1 MTSRHTPLSSPLP
14 SGENG
19 RAGERS
25 EGAGGRTSCQNWP
38 TWSVFRLAGS
48 VLLLLSTTATAA
60 DQTIASGVD
69 VSALVRLIVGLGV
82 VIGAI
87 VAVAW
92 FLRRFGG
99 VGHNAGGQLKILGG
113 LAVGQRERV
122 VLVQVGQQQL
132 LIGVAPGRVQ
142 TLHVLEQPLE
152 GLQEPGSAHA
162 QDGSFADRL
171 RRAMQQQREK
181 R

>member
-1 MTSRHTPLSSPLP
+1 VSLLRRHLGT
-14 SGENG
+14 G
-19 RAGERS
+19 
-25 EGAGGRTSCQNWP
+25 
-38 TWSVFRLAGS
+38 
-48 VLLLLSTTATAA
+48 LLLTALLAAGTAA
-60 DQTIASGVD
+60 AAPAPGAGVD
-69 VSALVRLIVGLGV
+69 VSALVRLIIGLAI

-87 VAVAW
+87 VAVGW
-92 FLRRFGG
+92 LLRRMGG
-99 VGHNAGGQLKILGG
+99 VSHNAGGQLQILGG
-113 LAVGQRERV
+113 LSVGQRERV
-122 VLVQVGQQQL
+122 VLIQVGQQQL

-152 GLQEPGSAHA
+152 GLQEPSRSGHA

>member
-1 MTSRHTPLSSPLP
+1 MSLMIGRYMSSRSSHLLREG
-14 SGENG
+14 SG
-19 RAGERS
+19 GERS
-25 EGAGGRTSCQNWP
+25 EGAGGRTSC
-38 TWSVFRLAGS
+38 RLAGS
-48 VLLLLSTTATAA
+48 VLLLLSTTAAAAEQTA
-60 DQTIASGVD
+60 ASGVD

-92 FLRRFGG
+92 FLRRVGG

>member
-1 MTSRHTPLSSPLP
+1 MF
-14 SGENG
+14 
-19 RAGERS
+19 A
-25 EGAGGRTSCQNWP
+25 SC
-38 TWSVFRLAGS
+38 VKRLAPA
-48 VLLLLSTTATAA
+48 VLLLAA
-60 DQTIASGVD
+60 APAVAAAAQPAAGGAVD
-69 VSALVRLIVGLGV
+69 GAALIRLIVGLAI

-92 FLRRFGG
+92 LLRRVGG
-99 VGHNAGGQLKILGG
+99 VGHNAGGQMKVLGG

-122 VLVQVGQQQL
+122 VLIQVGQQQL

-152 GLQEPGSAHA
+152 GLAEPGSRHA

-181 R
+181 